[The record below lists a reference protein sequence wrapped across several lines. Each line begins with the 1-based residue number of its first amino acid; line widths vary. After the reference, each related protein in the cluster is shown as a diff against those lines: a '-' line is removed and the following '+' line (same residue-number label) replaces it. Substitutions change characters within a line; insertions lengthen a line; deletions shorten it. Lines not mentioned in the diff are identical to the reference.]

1 MRFTIPYIEKK
12 FEEFNQ
18 QMFADKLP
26 KPVFELSNAKTFL
39 GLCVS
44 QKRELANGYI
54 ELYNFR
60 LRFNTRIDL
69 EEELMEDIII
79 HEMIHYFIGFNKLE
93 DTSTHG
99 VVFKH
104 IMNNINEKYGRH
116 LNISHKVSSIEQ
128 EQYTSNKRIWHVVAI
143 VQFNNGNIG
152 IKVLPRIE
160 PKIIDFCKI
169 LDKEKNIIEY
179 SLYLTDEPYFN
190 NFPNSTALRINI
202 VDKDI
207 VSKHITKAK
216 RLKISNGKIIN
227 K

>member
-1 MRFTIPYIEKK
+1 MRSFISKCLLI
-12 FEEFNQ
+12 N
-18 QMFADKLP
+18 

-44 QKRELANGYI
+44 LKRKLANGDI
-54 ELYNFR
+54 EQYNFR

-69 EEELMEDIII
+69 EKELMEDIII

-93 DTSTHG
+93 DSSTHG

-104 IMNNINEKYGRH
+104 IMNNINDKYGRH
-116 LNISHKVSSIEQ
+116 LSISHKVSSIEQ
-128 EQYTSNKRIWHVVAI
+128 EQYTSNKRIWHVLAI
-143 VQFNNGNIG
+143 VQFNNGKTG

-160 PKIIDFCKI
+160 PKIIDFCKV

-190 NFPNSTALRINI
+190 NFPNSTALRVNI

-216 RLKISNGKIIN
+216 RLMISNGKIIN